1 MTNSSKS
8 YISVSITRNPK
19 LKTIVDIGIATANRN
34 NYLRTNDSYQRSCSF
49 ITHSSSSSSDDDDD
63 DDNDNSNSNSNSN
76 GTDTNTSPHQ
86 HQPPASSNPFA
97 VSVPSTALY
106 QSEMMSQG
114 IRLTLHDILDYSR
127 ESNGIYKHGIE
138 VLGQVLGR
146 MFPQMA
152 KNMNYLQSWVDENM
166 RNENLSAGAGSGLL
180 HQHNNKH
187 VPTRKAAQPSLN
199 SYPQRNQRLQ
209 EMMLQRRLTPQDILG
224 YCRES
229 NDVYKNMIAVIG
241 RGNVAIDKMVTDAI
255 DMVGQG
261 NVAIDKMVNDMASSM
276 SFLQKLLTPQDILGY
291 SRESPDVYRNAIDV
305 VGQVN
310 VAIDKMLTDAIAM
323 VGQGNSVIN
332 KIVNDMASN
341 MSFLQTL
348 RLTSHDIF
356 DYSSESLDVY
366 NNAIAVVRQGNF
378 AIGKIVTY
386 ATAVI
391 NSINNNI
398 ASNKRFQQKLLTPQ
412 DILDYSSESLDV
424 YRNAIDVVGQG
435 NVAIPI
441 SSSDSYE
448 SKQPP
453 TNRVKRNSNES
464 STAATAAAGFAVESK
479 VESGGIICL

>member
-1 MTNSSKS
+1 
-8 YISVSITRNPK
+8 
-19 LKTIVDIGIATANRN
+19 
-34 NYLRTNDSYQRSCSF
+34 
-49 ITHSSSSSSDDDDD
+49 
-63 DDNDNSNSNSNSN
+63 
-76 GTDTNTSPHQ
+76 
-86 HQPPASSNPFA
+86 
-97 VSVPSTALY
+97 
-106 QSEMMSQG
+106 
-114 IRLTLHDILDYSR
+114 
-127 ESNGIYKHGIE
+127 
-138 VLGQVLGR
+138 
-146 MFPQMA
+146 
-152 KNMNYLQSWVDENM
+152 
-166 RNENLSAGAGSGLL
+166 
-180 HQHNNKH
+180 
-187 VPTRKAAQPSLN
+187 
-199 SYPQRNQRLQ
+199 
-209 EMMLQRRLTPQDILG
+209 
-224 YCRES
+224 
-229 NDVYKNMIAVIG
+229 
-241 RGNVAIDKMVTDAI
+241 
-255 DMVGQG
+255 
-261 NVAIDKMVNDMASSM
+261 MVNDMASSM